1 MKKAAE
7 TFTHGAVLK
16 VEREHSRE
24 DIRGMLQA
32 MYDAGLHTVV
42 VWPAV
47 YWWEPQSDHYPFQT
61 GRTLLADAEEIGLQV
76 IMELAGQITAL
87 EYAPDFRMRE
97 DYYCVDGRAV
107 MKKADWDTEL

>member
-32 MYDAGLHTVV
+32 MYDAGLSH
-42 VWPAV
+42 
-47 YWWEPQSDHYPFQT
+47 
-61 GRTLLADAEEIGLQV
+61 RRC
-76 IMELAGQITAL
+76 LAGGLLVGAA
-87 EYAPDFRMRE
+87 E
-97 DYYCVDGRAV
+97 
-107 MKKADWDTEL
+107 